1 MDLPPSSPLLTF
13 IDLEQHMCFLISL
26 ARAAKSKG
34 RRTLRLGFCHLAA
47 SGPCFPTPTA
57 PQNSSKLTGSGIVA
71 IAFPGT
77 AARASAEYASWAERQ
92 ADYEGLPSW
101 HPETFLGHSPM

>member
-13 IDLEQHMCFLISL
+13 IDLEQ
-26 ARAAKSKG
+26 
-34 RRTLRLGFCHLAA
+34 
-47 SGPCFPTPTA
+47 
-57 PQNSSKLTGSGIVA
+57 SGIVA